1 MFMPDASK
9 KPGPWPER
17 FNIPASVPRDQ
28 MLGSRN
34 IPRDQISQ
42 QTQTA
47 NPVARLNQATNT
59 AQTQTANP
67 VTRLNQATNTAQTQT
82 TPGNTN
88 LATVGR
94 LASLAGQV
102 LDPPRAGKSTHNPR
116 VNLRTAQLPDDDHLR
131 GFLSALA

>member
-59 AQTQTANP
+59 AQTQT
-67 VTRLNQATNTAQTQT
+67 

-131 GFLSALA
+131 AFLSALA